1 MNGGSPS
8 ARPQDAIAT
17 ILASMNTM
25 NTETQQSAT
34 TMRVSAPLDYST
46 SVAQGQHD
54 EQEKVEQQQQFD
66 TSLHRTEIL
75 PLNLATSQHPTVIQ
89 VLIGYWSQ
97 SYGSG
102 SGRIRQFKQD
112 PVTEKSLRIRTA
124 PDPK

>member
-25 NTETQQSAT
+25 NTETHESAT

-46 SVAQGQHD
+46 SVAQGHH
-54 EQEKVEQQQQFD
+54 EEEEEKVEQQRFD

-75 PLNLATSQHPTVIQ
+75 PLNRATSQHPTVIQ
-89 VLIGYWSQ
+89 V
-97 SYGSG
+97 
-102 SGRIRQFKQD
+102 
-112 PVTEKSLRIRTA
+112 KSTARSRTA
-124 PDPK
+124 IYCNSWGETFAA

>member
-1 MNGGSPS
+1 MTVNGGSPS

-25 NTETQQSAT
+25 NTETHQSAT

-54 EQEKVEQQQQFD
+54 EEEKVEQQQFD
-66 TSLHRTEIL
+66 TLHRTEIL

-89 VLIGYWSQ
+89 V
-97 SYGSG
+97 
-102 SGRIRQFKQD
+102 
-112 PVTEKSLRIRTA
+112 KSTARSRTA
-124 PDPK
+124 IYCNS

>member
-1 MNGGSPS
+1 MTVNGGSPS

-25 NTETQQSAT
+25 TETSSPPHQSAT

-54 EQEKVEQQQQFD
+54 EEEKVEQQQFD
-66 TSLHRTEIL
+66 TLQRTEIL

-89 VLIGYWSQ
+89 V
-97 SYGSG
+97 
-102 SGRIRQFKQD
+102 
-112 PVTEKSLRIRTA
+112 KSSTRSRTVIYCNF
-124 PDPK
+124 

>member
-1 MNGGSPS
+1 VNGGSPS

-25 NTETQQSAT
+25 NTETHQSAT
-34 TMRVSAPLDYST
+34 TMRVAAPLDYST

-54 EQEKVEQQQQFD
+54 EEEEKVEQQQQQFD

-89 VLIGYWSQ
+89 VQGWRSTTIMDIKFISVLNMISDSFVLLGH
-97 SYGSG
+97 
-102 SGRIRQFKQD
+102 RLF
-112 PVTEKSLRIRTA
+112 
-124 PDPK
+124 